1 MLPWQ
6 YPRAGMLNL
15 SAELSTVDHLGSP
28 SARNHTLLFYFT
40 VFDIIMA
47 HVNILT
53 GACKPMDF
61 PLLSGFGVH

>member
-6 YPRAGMLNL
+6 YPRVGMLNL
-15 SAELSTVDHLGSP
+15 SAELSTVDQLGSP

-40 VFDIIMA
+40 VFNIIMA
-47 HVNILT
+47 LVSILT
-53 GACKPMDF
+53 AACKPMDF